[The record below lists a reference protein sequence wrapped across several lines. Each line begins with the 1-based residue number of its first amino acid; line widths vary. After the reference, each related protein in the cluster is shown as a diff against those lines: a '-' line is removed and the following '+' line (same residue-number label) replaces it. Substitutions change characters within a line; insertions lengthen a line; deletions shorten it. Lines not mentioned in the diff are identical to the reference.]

1 MIVMP
6 KEKLDKPLYSIAEAA
21 KLLSVS
27 DETVRRMIQDKELD
41 AVKVRGQWRIRRES
55 LAKYL

>member
-1 MIVMP
+1 MIIMP
-6 KEKLDKPLYSIAEAA
+6 EKLTKPLYSIAEAA

-27 DETVRRMIQDKELD
+27 DETIRRMIQDGELN

-55 LAKYL
+55 LERYL